1 MSRRNKIYDF
11 LYANAEK
18 EKEVALKALKIR
30 FSLSL
35 PKAESVYK
43 EWRKECMAKPFKV
56 VQDEKLK
63 IHAANL
69 IEKRTKKRRKKYKK
83 VRKKYEKVK
92 KSSTKIQKSNTKV
105 QKTDEKLPDLIKSIE
120 EIGFNETVLKYRV
133 SNPGTLKKIY
143 EKEKGELEVV

>member
-1 MSRRNKIYDF
+1 MSKRNKIYDF

-35 PKAESVYK
+35 PKAESFYR

-56 VQDEKLK
+56 VQDKTLK
-63 IHAANL
+63 IYSENL
-69 IEKRTKKRRKKYKK
+69 FEKPTKKRRKKHKK
-83 VRKKYEKVK
+83 VRKKHEKVK
-92 KSSTKIQKSNTKV
+92 KSNTKV

-133 SNPGTLKKIY
+133 SNPWVLKKIY

>member
-1 MSRRNKIYDF
+1 MSKRNKIYDF

-35 PKAESVYK
+35 PKAESFYR

-56 VQDEKLK
+56 VQDKTLK
-63 IHAANL
+63 IYSENL
-69 IEKRTKKRRKKYKK
+69 IEKPAKKRRKK
-83 VRKKYEKVK
+83 RKKYEKVK
-92 KSSTKIQKSNTKV
+92 KSNTKV
-105 QKTDEKLPDLIKSIE
+105 PKTDEKLPNLIKSIE

-133 SNPGTLKKIY
+133 SNPWVLKKIY
-143 EKEKGELEVV
+143 DKEKGELEVV

>member
-1 MSRRNKIYDF
+1 MSKRNKIYDF

-35 PKAESVYK
+35 PKAESFYR

-56 VQDEKLK
+56 VQDKTLK
-63 IHAANL
+63 IYSENL
-69 IEKRTKKRRKKYKK
+69 IEKPAKKRRKKRKK
-83 VRKKYEKVK
+83 VRKNYEKVK
-92 KSSTKIQKSNTKV
+92 KSNTKV
-105 QKTDEKLPDLIKSIE
+105 PKTDEKLPNLIKSIE

-133 SNPGTLKKIY
+133 SNPWVLKKIY
-143 EKEKGELEVV
+143 DKEELENE

>member
-1 MSRRNKIYDF
+1 MSKRNKIYDF

-35 PKAESVYK
+35 PKAESFYR

-56 VQDEKLK
+56 VQDKTLK
-63 IHAANL
+63 IYSENL
-69 IEKRTKKRRKKYKK
+69 IEKSTKKRRKKHKK

-92 KSSTKIQKSNTKV
+92 KSNIKV

-133 SNPGTLKKIY
+133 SNPWVLKKIY
-143 EKEKGELEVV
+143 DKEKGELEVV

>member
-83 VRKKYEKVK
+83 VRK
-92 KSSTKIQKSNTKV
+92 SNTKV

-143 EKEKGELEVV
+143 EKGEK

>member
-1 MSRRNKIYDF
+1 MSKRNKIYDF

-35 PKAESVYK
+35 PKAESFYR

-56 VQDEKLK
+56 VQDKTLK
-63 IHAANL
+63 IYSENL
-69 IEKRTKKRRKKYKK
+69 IEKPTKKRRKKRKK

-92 KSSTKIQKSNTKV
+92 KSSTKV

-133 SNPGTLKKIY
+133 SNPWVLKKIY
-143 EKEKGELEVV
+143 DKEKNNG

>member
-1 MSRRNKIYDF
+1 MSKRNKIYDF

-43 EWRKECMAKPFKV
+43 EWRKECMTKPFKV

-69 IEKRTKKRRKKYKK
+69 IEKRTKKRKKKYKK
-83 VRKKYEKVK
+83 VRKKHEKVR
-92 KSSTKIQKSNTKV
+92 KSNIKV

-133 SNPGTLKKIY
+133 SNPWVLKKIY
-143 EKEKGELEVV
+143 DKEELENE

>member
-1 MSRRNKIYDF
+1 MSKKSRIYDF
-11 LYANAEK
+11 LYANSEK

-35 PKAESVYK
+35 PKAENFYR

-56 VQDEKLK
+56 VQDKTLK
-63 IHAANL
+63 IYSENL
-69 IEKRTKKRRKKYKK
+69 IEKPTKKKRKKYKK

-92 KSSTKIQKSNTKV
+92 KNRAKIQKSNIKV
-105 QKTDEKLPDLIKSIE
+105 KKTDENLPDLIKSIE

-133 SNPGTLKKIY
+133 INPWVLKKIY
-143 EKEKGELEVV
+143 EKN

>member
-1 MSRRNKIYDF
+1 MSKRNKIYDF

-43 EWRKECMAKPFKV
+43 EWRKECMTKPFKD

-69 IEKRTKKRRKKYKK
+69 IEKRTKKRKKKYKK
-83 VRKKYEKVK
+83 VRKKHEKVR
-92 KSSTKIQKSNTKV
+92 KSNIKV

-133 SNPGTLKKIY
+133 SNPWVLKKIY
-143 EKEKGELEVV
+143 DKEELENE

>member
-1 MSRRNKIYDF
+1 MSKRNKIYDF

-35 PKAESVYK
+35 PKAESFYR

-56 VQDEKLK
+56 VQDKTLK
-63 IHAANL
+63 IYSENL
-69 IEKRTKKRRKKYKK
+69 IEKPTKKIRKKHKK

-92 KSSTKIQKSNTKV
+92 KSNIKV

-133 SNPGTLKKIY
+133 SNPWVLKKIY
-143 EKEKGELEVV
+143 EKFNRRGNDEV

>member
-1 MSRRNKIYDF
+1 MSKKSRIYDF

-43 EWRKECMAKPFKV
+43 EWRKECMTKPFKV
-56 VQDEKLK
+56 VQDETLK
-63 IHAANL
+63 IYSENL
-69 IEKRTKKRRKKYKK
+69 IEKHTKKRRKKHKK
-83 VRKKYEKVK
+83 GRKKYEKVK
-92 KSSTKIQKSNTKV
+92 KSSTKIQKSNIKV
-105 QKTDEKLPDLIKSIE
+105 QKTDEKLPDLIKNIE

-133 SNPGTLKKIY
+133 SNPWVLKKIY
-143 EKEKGELEVV
+143 EKIEG

>member
-1 MSRRNKIYDF
+1 MSKRNKIYDF

-35 PKAESVYK
+35 PKAESFYR
-43 EWRKECMAKPFKV
+43 EWRKECMTKPFRI
-56 VQDEKLK
+56 VQDKTLK
-63 IHAANL
+63 IYSENL
-69 IEKRTKKRRKKYKK
+69 IEKPTKKRRKKRKK
-83 VRKKYEKVK
+83 VRKKHEKVK
-92 KSSTKIQKSNTKV
+92 KSSTKIQKSNIKV

-133 SNPGTLKKIY
+133 SNPWVLKKIY
-143 EKEKGELEVV
+143 EKENSNAD

>member
-1 MSRRNKIYDF
+1 MSKKSRIYDF
-11 LYANAEK
+11 LYANSEK

-35 PKAESVYK
+35 PKAESIYK
-43 EWRKECMAKPFKV
+43 EWRKECMANPFKV
-56 VQDEKLK
+56 VQDETLK
-63 IHAANL
+63 IYAVNL
-69 IEKRTKKRRKKYKK
+69 VEKRTKKRRKKYKK

-105 QKTDEKLPDLIKSIE
+105 QKNDEKLPDLIKSIE

-133 SNPGTLKKIY
+133 SNPWVLKKIY
-143 EKEKGELEVV
+143 EKIEG

>member
-35 PKAESVYK
+35 PKAEIVYK
-43 EWRKECMAKPFKV
+43 EWRKECMTKPFKV
-56 VQDEKLK
+56 VQDENLK

-69 IEKRTKKRRKKYKK
+69 IEKRTKKRRKKHKK
-83 VRKKYEKVK
+83 VRKKCEKGK
-92 KSSTKIQKSNTKV
+92 KSSTKIQKSNIKV
-105 QKTDEKLPDLIKSIE
+105 QKTDEKLPNLIKSIE
-120 EIGFNETVLKYRV
+120 EIGFNETILKYRV
-133 SNPGTLKKIY
+133 SNPWVLKKIY
-143 EKEKGELEVV
+143 DKEELENE